1 MTSPPVVRSWVYSHE
16 YRDSMVLM
24 NLSTEL
30 ATLPGI
36 RQAMAIMGTE
46 ANKELLATVGLAAPE
61 SELAGP
67 NDLVVAVGATDRD
80 AAQAAE
86 DRLREMLAGRH
97 AVEAASEYRFRTLES
112 AAHAQ
117 GDSNLALIS
126 VPGPH
131 AAREAR
137 RALDLG
143 LHVLLFS
150 DSVPLEDE
158 IELKRI
164 GGERGLLVMGPDCGT
179 AIVNGVALG
188 FANAVRRGTIGI
200 VGASGTGIQELCAL
214 IDRSGLGVSHAL
226 GTGGRD
232 LSARVGGATTFRA
245 MELLEADPETKVLVL
260 ISKPP
265 APEVAARLLERAARC
280 GKPVVVCLLGWNSQ
294 DRIPEGTRVVAT
306 LSEAA
311 AQAVAL
317 AGGGTPIHDTLTPED
332 AAWAAGQRA
341 LLAPGQRFVRGLFSG
356 GTLCHEAMIVWK
368 DSLGDTWSNVPLEA
382 RLRLPDPQR
391 SQDHAA
397 IDLGDDLFT
406 LGRPHP
412 MIDPSLRQE
421 RILAEAGDPSVAVLM
436 LDLVLGYGAH
446 EDMASALVPAILE
459 ARARAEAEGRHLSV
473 VAHVCGTEADPQGLA
488 AQEAR
493 LRMAG
498 VRLGWSNATAAL
510 LAALIVTE
518 EGGTG
523 HVR

>member
-1 MTSPPVVRSWVYSHE
+1 
-16 YRDSMVLM
+16 MVLM

-36 RQAMAIMGTE
+36 QQAMAIMGTE
-46 ANKELLATVGLAAPE
+46 ANKELLATIGLAAPE
-61 SELAGP
+61 VGLAGP
-67 NDLVVAVGATDRD
+67 NDLVVAVRAMDQD

-86 DRLREMLAGRH
+86 GRLREMLAGGL
-97 AVEAASEYRFRTLES
+97 AVEGISEYQFRTLES
-112 AAHAQ
+112 AARAQ
-117 GDSNLALIS
+117 GDSTLALIS

-150 DSVPLEDE
+150 DNVPLEDE

-179 AIVNGVALG
+179 AIVNGAALG
-188 FANAVRRGTIGI
+188 FANAVRRGPIGI

-232 LSARVGGATTFRA
+232 LSARVGGATTFQA
-245 MELLEADPETKVLVL
+245 MELLEADDETRVLVL

-280 GKPVVVCLLGWNSQ
+280 RKPVVVCLLGRNGQ
-294 DRIPEGTRVVAT
+294 DGNTGETRVVGT
-306 LSEAA
+306 LAEAA
-311 AQAVAL
+311 AEAVAL
-317 AGGGTPIHDTLTPED
+317 AGGGTPIDDKLSAED

-356 GTLCHEAMIVWK
+356 GTLCQEAMIVWK
-368 DSLGDTWSNVPLEA
+368 DSLGDTWSNVPLEP
-382 RLRLPDPQR
+382 RLRLPDPRR
-391 SQDHAA
+391 SQGHAA

-412 MIDPSLRQE
+412 MIDPTLRQE
-421 RILAEAGDPSVAVLM
+421 RILAEAGDPAVAVLM

-446 EDMASALVPAILE
+446 EDMASALVPAIEE
-459 ARARAEAEGRHLSV
+459 ARGRAEAAGRHLSV
-473 VAHVCGTEADPQGLA
+473 VAHVCGTEADPQGLT
-488 AQEAR
+488 AQEKR

-498 VRLGWSNATAAL
+498 VRLGSSNAAAAQ

-518 EGGTG
+518 KGGAG